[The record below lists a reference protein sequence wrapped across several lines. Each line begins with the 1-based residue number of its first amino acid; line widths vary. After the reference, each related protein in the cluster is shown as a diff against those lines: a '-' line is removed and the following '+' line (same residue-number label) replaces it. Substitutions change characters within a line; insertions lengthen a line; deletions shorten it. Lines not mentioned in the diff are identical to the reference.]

1 MYKMTARKIK
11 FFAIGMLLVG
21 AFNSGNVFGMM
32 EALQKT
38 ISAVGEGMVKV
49 AEAQQKRV
57 TKLKETR
64 AAEEK
69 ERLLLENKQNRE
81 PDEEVRLTLLNGK
94 KKTDEEAIAAMEVD
108 IARAKGIAFNAAEK
122 GIDAGIE
129 GVTASI
135 NSNTDIKKAKAVAKE
150 QALGQ
155 ALSSMKNHEATLK
168 WLKDPKNLLR
178 VVGITVAGIATSY
191 LLYQGIKISAHYVES
206 HLDQPT
212 LVRTSSQLSLKD
224 KVKSLFKKEEI
235 ESRMSEIVIEPQ
247 IWEQLLDVAEETQK
261 AKEFDDNLMNVMFY
275 GPPGTGKTL
284 FAKELALHTGLDFA
298 MMSGADF
305 SQFDE
310 GKDIKELHKLF
321 DWAEKS
327 KKGLLIFVDE
337 AEVFLADRGAA
348 STDTRSKRLTDAF
361 LSRVEKPTSKNLMFV
376 FATNHPEVIDNAVL
390 SRIGR
395 QIKFDLPAIIE
406 RTKILNLYFKKLL
419 QDAGVKVSNNVL
431 DKMGTFADQMDGF
444 SPRQIETTIEL
455 MIKKARYKTNS
466 VLTPEVANKVIGLKV
481 KELKD
486 QLAIKAK

>member
-11 FFAIGMLLVG
+11 FFAISMLLVG
-21 AFNSGNVFGMM
+21 AFNLGSVFGGDAADAVLVQVKKVVESGAKWIDKQIAAIEEKITINDDCINKLLIKELDGTITNAEKVDLANRQKKQAVLNV
-32 EALQKT
+32 EAASNRDLARDLKSKGISTLATGATKVFNIAESLADSQADIQKNKD
-38 ISAVGEGMVKV
+38 S
-49 AEAQQKRV
+49 AEANAMADIIK
-57 TKLKETR
+57 
-64 AAEEK
+64 
-69 ERLLLENKQNRE
+69 NR
-81 PDEEVRLTLLNGK
+81 DR
-94 KKTDEEAIAAMEVD
+94 
-108 IARAKGIAFNAAEK
+108 
-122 GIDAGIE
+122 
-129 GVTASI
+129 
-135 NSNTDIKKAKAVAKE
+135 
-150 QALGQ
+150 
-155 ALSSMKNHEATLK
+155 LK
-168 WLKDPKNLLR
+168 WLEDPKNLFR
-178 VVGITVAGIATSY
+178 VVGTTVGGIAVAY

-212 LVRTSSQLSLKD
+212 LVRTSSQLSIKD
-224 KVKSLFKKEEI
+224 KIKSLFKKEEI

-261 AKEFDDNLMNVMFY
+261 AKEFGDNLMNVMFY

-395 QIKFDLPAIIE
+395 QIKFDLPAITE

-431 DKMGTFADQMDGF
+431 DKMGIFADQMDGF
-444 SPRQIETTIEL
+444 SPRQIETTVEL